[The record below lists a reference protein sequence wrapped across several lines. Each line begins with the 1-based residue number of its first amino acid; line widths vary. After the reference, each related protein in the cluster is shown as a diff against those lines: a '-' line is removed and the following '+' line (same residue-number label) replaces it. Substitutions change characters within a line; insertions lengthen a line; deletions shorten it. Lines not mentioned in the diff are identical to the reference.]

1 MITGEI
7 KNKVDRLWDTFWEKS
22 NIRTPVEVVS
32 HLSYLFFMKLL
43 DDAQTKEEATI
54 GLFGGK
60 LKDPTFPEGDWTHPD
75 STEERPI
82 KVPYNSLRWKV
93 FKEMSAENMFDMV
106 RNNVFPF
113 IKEIGH
119 GKETAYTRFMRDAIF
134 LINKPRVLQSL
145 VEQVD
150 ALDMNNRDTMGD
162 VYEYI
167 LGKMAEK
174 GQNGQFRTPRHIIRM
189 MVEMMKPSLGKEDSI
204 CDPAMGSAGFLVEA
218 AHYIEAHENNMMVNT
233 EKLQYYKSKM
243 FTGYDTDTTMLRIGA
258 MNMLLH
264 KIDDPNIQEQDSL
277 STENHDAER
286 YSLILANPPFTGSLD
301 KEVVSPSLKNLTKT
315 NKTELLFLALF
326 VRSLVPGGRCAS
338 IVPDGVLFGSSTAHL
353 SIRKNLVD
361 NQRLQAVISMPSGV
375 FKPYSGVSTAILIF
389 TKTDAGGTD
398 KVWFYDMKA
407 DGFSL
412 DDKREVVQE
421 NDIPDVLA
429 RWNNLAAEDTRSR
442 KEQSFFVSVEEIR
455 DNNYDLSINKYKE
468 VERVKVEYEAP
479 EVIMQRVM
487 ERQETIDK
495 KLQFIKDQ
503 LKNE

>member
-1 MITGEI
+1 MITGDI

-32 HLSYLFFMKLL
+32 HLSYLFFMKML
-43 DDAQTKEEATI
+43 DDAQTKEEATA

-60 LKDPTFPEGDWTHPD
+60 LKNPTFPEGLWTHPD
-75 STEERPI
+75 STDEHPI

-119 GKETAYTRFMRDAIF
+119 GKETAYTRFMKDAIF
-134 LINKPRVLQSL
+134 LINKPRVLESL
-145 VEQVD
+145 VQQVD
-150 ALDMNNRDTMGD
+150 GLDMNNRDTMGD

-189 MVEMMKPSLGKEDSI
+189 MVEMMKPSLEKNDAI

-218 AHYIEAHENNMMVNT
+218 AHYIAEHEKALMVNT
-233 EKLQYYKSKM
+233 EKLNYYQSKM
-243 FTGYDTDTTMLRIGA
+243 FTGFDTDTTMLRIGS

-277 STENHDAER
+277 STDNPDIEQ
-286 YSLILANPPFTGSLD
+286 YSMILANPPFTGKLD
-301 KEVVSPSLKNLTKT
+301 KEVVSPTLTNLTKT

-326 VRSLVPGGRCAS
+326 IRSLIPGGRCAS
-338 IVPDGVLFGSSTAHL
+338 IVPDGVLFGGSSAHVA
-353 SIRKNLVD
+353 IRKNLVD
-361 NQRLQAVISMPSGV
+361 NQRLEAVISMPSGV

-389 TKTDAGGTD
+389 TKTGDGGTD
-398 KVWFYDMKA
+398 KVWFYDMKS

-412 DDKREVVQE
+412 DDKRDPIEE
-421 NDIPDVLA
+421 NDIPDVVG
-429 RWNNLAAEDTRSR
+429 RWNNLAAEESRSR
-442 KEQSFFVSVEEIR
+442 KEQSFFVPVKEIR
-455 DNNYDLSINKYKE
+455 DNGYDLSVNKYKE
-468 VERVKVEYEAP
+468 VEHVKIKYEAP
-479 EVIMQRVM
+479 EVIMNRVM
-487 ERQETIDK
+487 ARQVEITE
-495 KLQFIKDQ
+495 KLQIIKDV

>member
-32 HLSYLFFMKLL
+32 HLSYLFFMKML
-43 DDAQTKEEATI
+43 DDTQTKEEATAR
-54 GLFGGK
+54 LFGGK
-60 LKDPTFPEGDWTHPD
+60 LKNPTFPEGEWTHPD
-75 STEERPI
+75 STEEHPI
-82 KVPYNSLRWKV
+82 KIPYNSLRWKV
-93 FKEMSAENMFDMV
+93 FKEMSADNMFDMV

-113 IKEIGH
+113 IKEMGN
-119 GKETAYTRFMRDAIF
+119 GKETAYTRFMKDAIF

-150 ALDMNNRDTMGD
+150 NLDMNKRDAMGD

-189 MVEMMKPSLGKEDSI
+189 MVELMKPSLGKGDSI

-218 AHYIEAHENNMMVNT
+218 AHYIAENEKKMMVNT
-233 EKLQYYKSKM
+233 EKLEYYKSKM
-243 FTGYDTDTTMLRIGA
+243 FTGNDTDTTMLRIGA

-264 KIDDPNIQEQDSL
+264 KIDDPNIQELDSL
-277 STENHDAER
+277 STDNTDTER

-301 KEVVSPSLKNLTKT
+301 KDVVSPSLKTLTKT

-338 IVPDGVLFGSSTAHL
+338 IVPDGVLFGTSNAHL
-353 SIRKNLVD
+353 AIRKNLVD

-389 TKTDAGGTD
+389 TKTDVGGTD
-398 KVWFYDMKA
+398 KVWFYEMKA
-407 DGFSL
+407 DGYSL
-412 DDKREVVQE
+412 DDKRDQIND
-421 NDIPDVLA
+421 NDIPDVIN
-429 RWNNLAAEDTRSR
+429 RWNNLDAEVSHSR
-442 KEQSFFVSVEEIR
+442 KEQSFFVPVEDIR
-455 DNNYDLSINKYKE
+455 ANDYDLSINKYKE
-468 VERVKVEYEAP
+468 IEREKVEYEP
-479 EVIMQRVM
+479 VKDILSRLEKTQT
-487 ERQETIDK
+487 E
-495 KLQFIKDQ
+495 FIKGY
-503 LKNE
+503 NELVKMLEE

>member
-1 MITGEI
+1 MITGDI

-32 HLSYLFFMKLL
+32 HLSYLFFMKML
-43 DDAQTKEEATI
+43 DDAQTKEEATA

-60 LKDPTFPEGDWTHPD
+60 LKDPTFPDGLWTHPD
-75 STEERPI
+75 STDERPI
-82 KVPYNSLRWKV
+82 KVPYNALRWKV

-113 IKEIGH
+113 IKEMGH
-119 GKETAYTRFMRDAIF
+119 GKETAYTRFMKDAIF
-134 LINKPRVLQSL
+134 LINKPRVLESL
-145 VEQVD
+145 VQQVD
-150 ALDMNNRDTMGD
+150 GLDMNNRDTMGD

-189 MVEMMKPSLGKEDSI
+189 MVEMMKPSLEKNDAI

-218 AHYIEAHENNMMVNT
+218 AHYIAEHEKALMVNT
-233 EKLQYYKSKM
+233 EKLNYYQSKM
-243 FTGYDTDTTMLRIGA
+243 FTGFDTDTTMLRIGA

-277 STENHDAER
+277 STDNPDIEQ
-286 YSLILANPPFTGSLD
+286 YSLILANPPFTGKLD
-301 KEVVSPSLKNLTKT
+301 KEVVSPTLTNLTKT

-326 VRSLVPGGRCAS
+326 IRSLVPGGRCAS
-338 IVPDGVLFGSSTAHL
+338 VVPDGVLYGTSSAHM

-361 NQRLQAVISMPSGV
+361 KQRLEAVISMPSGV

-389 TKTDAGGTD
+389 TKTGDGGTD

-407 DGFSL
+407 DGFTL
-412 DDKREVVQE
+412 DDKRTPDDR
-421 NDIPDVLA
+421 NDIPDVIK
-429 RWNNLAAEDTRSR
+429 RWNNHAEELNRSR
-442 KEQSFFVSVEEIR
+442 KDQSFYVPVDEIR
-455 DNNYDLSINKYKE
+455 KNGYDLTFNKYME
-468 VERVKVEYEAP
+468 VVREKVKYDDPKVVFARIENLEA
-479 EVIMQRVM
+479 QFAA
-487 ERQETIDK
+487 
-495 KLQFIKDQ
+495 KLQEFKGKY
-503 LKNE
+503 LK

>member
-1 MITGEI
+1 MITGDI

-375 FKPYSGVSTAILIF
+375 FK
-389 TKTDAGGTD
+389 
-398 KVWFYDMKA
+398 VWFYDMKA

-429 RWNNLAAEDTRSR
+429 RWNNLAAEESRTR
-442 KEQSFFVSVEEIR
+442 KEQSFFVPVDEIR
-455 DNNYDLSINKYKE
+455 ENGYGLSINKYKE

-479 EVIMQRVM
+479 EVIMERVM
-487 ERQETIDK
+487 VRQDEIAK
-495 KLQFIKDQ
+495 KLLSIKEQ